1 MPPSCKSC
9 GGEGHSR
16 RSSKSCLNYLPSI
29 RQRSNCDDVSTEDFD
44 VGVVKRGLNGVL
56 CPLLDEDV
64 RRRLTAEIRSDVVEL
79 SRLYVLLG
87 VFVNHCWNAYPD
99 NESNGVR
106 TFQDMMNYVYA
117 LKGKGPHAHKFDD
130 MVRYHDGI
138 TYYNGRLRNYS
149 VQEMA
154 KTYWTVLK
162 TNITTHAYSRLARYF
177 GVKRN
182 DPTLFAA
189 YYHKE
194 FGDDDISRVCR
205 FINVSSDWH
214 STIPMWIE
222 IQREMYARGEQSFII
237 FPQPSHGLKHVTYTS
252 RGWHEL
258 LRRVTPS
265 NITSNWPSIT
275 DHKKDLWAPY
285 LDTSVVDMKKF
296 GCCIQTDGVAV
307 SLSIN
312 RPKSK
317 PASRKKPISTLP
329 KSYVTD
335 TFNED
340 RIVAVD
346 PGSRVP
352 VAACDSRTGFKR
364 ITKRWVRSHTLEWKR
379 DRYRSRKLRK
389 IELDEAVDRYRIE
402 LDRGVQIT
410 CRNGHQVKLYT
421 DFRLK
426 WFDARQR
433 PYERMRKLTRL
444 SFDKYMMTARTNE
457 RIVRETF
464 LGDTPSDRVLVLYG
478 AGVNFVNVACYSG
491 RKFKHTD
498 LLRRLRSRRNIK
510 VRLVDESYTSKACS
524 DCNELRNGTYTR
536 LRMNHRLR
544 RGVCPD
550 CNADVERDYNAA
562 KNILINFQR
571 SAVCRPSPSCES
583 GVTTDK
589 DPHSMTIRSIF
600 QCAVSELGS

>member
-1 MPPSCKSC
+1 MPLSCKSC
-9 GGEGHSR
+9 GGEGHTR
-16 RSSKSCLNYLPSI
+16 RSSKSCANYLPPI
-29 RQRSNCDDVSTEDFD
+29 RQRRNSGDVDHYTQDFD
-44 VGVVKRGLNGVL
+44 VGVVKQGLDGTI
-56 CPLLDEDV
+56 CPLLREDV
-64 RRRLTAEIRSDVVEL
+64 RQRLKVEIRSDVVEL
-79 SRLYVLLG
+79 SKLYILLG

-99 NESNGVR
+99 DESNSVR

-117 LKGKGPHAHKFDD
+117 IRGKGPHAKKFED
-130 MVRYHDGI
+130 MVRYHGNIRRYD
-138 TYYNGRLRNYS
+138 GRLRS
-149 VQEMA
+149 FIVQEVA

-162 TNITTHAYSRLARYF
+162 TNITTHAYSRLARYL

-194 FGDDDISRVCR
+194 FGDDDSISRVCR

-222 IQREMYARGEQSFII
+222 IQRDMYARGERSFVI

-258 LRRVTPS
+258 LRRVDPS
-265 NITSNWPSIT
+265 NVTSNWPSIT
-275 DHKKDLWAPY
+275 DHKKELWAPY
-285 LDTSVVDMKKF
+285 LDTCVVDMKKF

-307 SLSIN
+307 SISMN
-312 RPKSK
+312 RPKRTSVL
-317 PASRKKPISTLP
+317 RKAALP
-329 KSYVTD
+329 KSYTID
-335 TFNED
+335 AFFED

-379 DRYRSRKLRK
+379 DRYRSRKLRRV
-389 IELDEAVDRYRIE
+389 ELNEAADRQRVE
-402 LDRGVQIT
+402 LNRGVQIT
-410 CRNGHQVKLYT
+410 CRNGEQVKLYT

-426 WFDARQR
+426 WFDARQL
-433 PYERMRKLTRL
+433 PFERTRKLTRL
-444 SFDKYMMTARTNE
+444 SFNKYMMTARMNE

-464 LGDTPSDRVLVLYG
+464 LSDTPSDRVLVLYG
-478 AGVNFVNVACYSG
+478 VGVNFVNVACYSG

-498 LLRRLRSRRNIK
+498 LLRRLRAKRNIR
-510 VRLVDESYTSKACS
+510 VQLVDESYTSKACS
-524 DCNELRNGTYTR
+524 ECNELRNGTYTR

-562 KNILINFQR
+562 KNILVNYQR
-571 SAVCRPSPSCES
+571 SAVCRPSPSCDS
-583 GVTTDK
+583 GVATDT
-589 DPHSMTIRSIF
+589 DPHSIRSIF
-600 QCAVSELGS
+600 QCAVSEPGS

>member
-1 MPPSCKSC
+1 MQLSCKSC

-16 RSSKSCLNYLPSI
+16 RSSKSCANYLPPI
-29 RQRSNCDDVSTEDFD
+29 RQRRNSGDVDHCTQDFD
-44 VGVVKRGLNGVL
+44 VGVVKQGLDGTI
-56 CPLLDEDV
+56 CPLLREDV
-64 RRRLTAEIRSDVVEL
+64 RQRLTAEIRSDVVEL
-79 SRLYVLLG
+79 SKLYILLG

-99 NESNGVR
+99 DESNSVR

-117 LKGKGPHAHKFDD
+117 LKGKGPHAQKFDD
-130 MVRYHDGI
+130 MVRYHGNIRRYD
-138 TYYNGRLRNYS
+138 GRLRTFI
-149 VQEMA
+149 VQEVA

-162 TNITTHAYSRLARYF
+162 TNISRHAYSRLARYF

-194 FGDDDISRVCR
+194 FGDDDSISRVCR

-222 IQREMYARGEQSFII
+222 IQRDMYARGEQSFVI
-237 FPQPSHGLKHVTYTS
+237 FPQPGHGLKHVSYTS

-258 LRRVTPS
+258 LRRVDPS
-265 NITSNWPSIT
+265 NVTSNWTSIT
-275 DHKKDLWAPY
+275 DHKKELWVPY
-285 LDTSVVDMKKF
+285 LDTCVVDMKKF

-307 SLSIN
+307 SISMN
-312 RPKSK
+312 RPKIM
-317 PASRKKPISTLP
+317 PIRRKAALP
-329 KSYVTD
+329 KSYTID
-335 TFNED
+335 AFFED

-352 VAACDSRTGFKR
+352 VAACDSRAGFKR

-379 DRYRSRKLRK
+379 DRYRSRKLRRV
-389 IELDEAVDRYRIE
+389 ELDEAADRQRVE

-410 CRNGHQVKLYT
+410 CRNGEQVKLYT

-433 PYERMRKLTRL
+433 PFERTRKLTRL
-444 SFDKYMMTARTNE
+444 SFNKYMMTARTNE

-464 LGDTPSDRVLVLYG
+464 LSDAPSDRVLVLYG

-498 LLRRLRSRRNIK
+498 LLRRLRAKRNIR
-510 VRLVDESYTSKACS
+510 VRLIDESYTSKACS

-562 KNILINFQR
+562 KNILVNYQR
-571 SAVCRPSPSCES
+571 SAICRPSPSCDS
-583 GVTTDK
+583 GVATDT
-589 DPHSMTIRSIF
+589 DPHSVRSIF
-600 QCAVSELGS
+600 QCAAIEPGS